1 VYVRKGSAAVAV
13 CAEWGV
19 TCGVGNVLA
28 NKGALGLVLRVGGA
42 NVGVL
47 TAHLAAHQG
56 KVQARND
63 DFHRI
68 MASSAEHLR
77 GVDGVLFG
85 GDLNYRLDLTKEEVE
100 LSLETDHADLL
111 GCDQVRRR
119 CGHLACNRVD
129 ARLNRAPVC
138 FLRAAAPAQLTKAR
152 FSGAAFSEFSEGG
165 IRFAP
170 TFKFD
175 KNENVY
181 DTSKKRRVP
190 AWTDRILYKGSVEL
204 TKYGSIPNAMTSDHR
219 PVYATFRLS
228 LSG

>member
-1 VYVRKGSAAVAV
+1 MRKRVRAAFGNTHQCISQSTLGQTQLLVYVRKGSAAVAV

-68 MASSAEHLR
+68 MASSAAHLR

-111 GCDQVRRR
+111 GCDQVITRCAPSCLQPRRR
-119 CGHLACNRVD
+119 PPQPRPCL
-129 ARLNRAPVC
+129 
-138 FLRAAAPAQLTKAR
+138 FLTCRCTCAAH
-152 FSGAAFSEFSEGG
+152 EGP
-165 IRFAP
+165 F
-170 TFKFD
+170 F
-175 KNENVY
+175 
-181 DTSKKRRVP
+181 
-190 AWTDRILYKGSVEL
+190 GSCV
-204 TKYGSIPNAMTSDHR
+204 
-219 PVYATFRLS
+219 
-228 LSG
+228 

>member
-1 VYVRKGSAAVAV
+1 MRKRVRAAFGNTHTCISQSTLGQTQLLVYVRKGSAAVTVGA
-13 CAEWGV
+13 AWGV
-19 TCGVGNVLA
+19 PCGVGNVLA

-68 MASSAEHLR
+68 MASSAAHLR

-111 GCDQVRRR
+111 GCDQVRT
-119 CGHLACNRVD
+119 
-129 ARLNRAPVC
+129 RL
-138 FLRAAAPAQLTKAR
+138 LAAAPMPAST
-152 FSGAAFSEFSEGG
+152 
-165 IRFAP
+165 AP
-170 TFKFD
+170 LF
-175 KNENVY
+175 VCCAPLHLR
-181 DTSKKRRVP
+181 S
-190 AWTDRILYKGSVEL
+190 
-204 TKYGSIPNAMTSDHR
+204 
-219 PVYATFRLS
+219 
-228 LSG
+228 